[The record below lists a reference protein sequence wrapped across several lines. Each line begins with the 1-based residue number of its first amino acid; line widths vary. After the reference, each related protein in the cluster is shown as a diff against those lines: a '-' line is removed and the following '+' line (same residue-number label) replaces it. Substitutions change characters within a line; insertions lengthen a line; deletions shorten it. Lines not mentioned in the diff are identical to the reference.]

1 MIEYGINTVG
11 EGLQVFEPVTLG
23 FPSRNN
29 IGKTGFSGTVI
40 GKNAVLRSGTI
51 IYCDVTIG
59 DQFQSGHN
67 VLIREKT
74 RIGDRVAIG
83 TATVIDGTTTIGSD
97 VNLQSMGTTTIGS
110 DVNLQ
115 SMVYIPTNTKIGNHV
130 FIGPNAVLT
139 NDRYPPTGIG
149 GLNGPKIKN
158 GAAIGA
164 NATILP
170 GICIG
175 EGALVA
181 AGAIVTRDVP
191 AYTLAIGAPATI
203 QPLPDPISRR
213 TSDR

>member
-1 MIEYGINTVG
+1 MIEYGINSLGKGV
-11 EGLQVFEPVTLG
+11 QVFEPVTLG
-23 FPSRNN
+23 FPSRDK
-29 IGKTGFSGTVI
+29 IGKTGFTGTI
-40 GKNAVLRSGTI
+40 LGKNAVLRSGTI
-51 IYCDVTIG
+51 IYCDVIIG

-83 TATVIDGTTTIGSD
+83 TATVIEGTTTIG
-97 VNLQSMGTTTIGS
+97 N

-115 SMVYIPTNTKIGNHV
+115 SMVYIPTNTAIGDHV

-139 NDRYPPTGIG
+139 NDRYPPKGIG
-149 GLNGPKIKN
+149 GLDGPVIKN

-170 GICIG
+170 GVCIG
-175 EGALVA
+175 KGALVA

-191 AYTLAIGAPATI
+191 AHMLAIGAPAI
-203 QPLPDPISRR
+203 IKELPDAISRR
-213 TSDR
+213 KNPH